1 MSQGA
6 SKGGLIF
13 LVLLTYIFFLL
24 MTPIVFNLT
33 GKLFKM
39 ELYMTAILLILSI
52 IFLFGIARPW
62 KAMFFFY
69 ILCMINMCGIYTR
82 TWLLTPLILPGIF
95 ALVGL
100 YASAISLKD
109 DEGDFEYSEE
119 DTEPVEPYYEG
130 QEIKAAPKKAPAKK
144 PAKKKPARKK
154 KK

>member
-1 MSQGA
+1 
-6 SKGGLIF
+6 
-13 LVLLTYIFFLL
+13 

-39 ELYMTAILLILSI
+39 ELYITAILLILSI

-62 KAMFFFY
+62 KAMFFFF

-82 TWLLTPLILPGIF
+82 TWLLAPLILPGIF

-100 YASAISLKD
+100 YASAINLKD
-109 DEGDFEYSEE
+109 DEDDFEYSEE
-119 DTEPVEPYYEG
+119 DTEPVEPYYEE
-130 QEIKAAPKKAPAKK
+130 QKAKAEAPKKAPARK
-144 PAKKKPARKK
+144 PAKKKTARKK